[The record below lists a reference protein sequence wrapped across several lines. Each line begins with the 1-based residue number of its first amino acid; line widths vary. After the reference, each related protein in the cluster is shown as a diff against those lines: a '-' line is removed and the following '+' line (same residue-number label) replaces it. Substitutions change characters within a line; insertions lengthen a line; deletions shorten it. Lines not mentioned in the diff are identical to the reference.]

1 MSFFTAFSA
10 PRAPVYSHATVV
22 EQGVVGATDRR
33 GEGRMRGAHHATS
46 GKETPRA
53 GSRDLRQLRRLAG
66 LVRPYRG
73 QVAAALIAL
82 AVAAGAVL
90 VFGVGLRYLIDG
102 AFGAGHVEALDH
114 ALKASLIVVVVLA
127 AATFARSYLVAWLGE
142 RVVANLRARVYDRV
156 IGLSP
161 GFFET
166 TRTGEILSRL
176 TADTSVI
183 QAVISAS
190 LSQALRNLLLL
201 IGGLVLLIA
210 TNPRLAGLVLVVVPL
225 VIVPI
230 VVIGRRVR
238 RLSRAAQDRIGSLA
252 SQGEETLNA
261 VRTVQAFAQEERER
275 RHFQALAEAA
285 FKAAARHARAR
296 AALGGAVITLVFGAI
311 VVVLWIGGLDVVA
324 GRITG
329 GELASF
335 VFFAAVVASAAG
347 ALSEVMGDLQR
358 AAGATERLFELLDQS
373 PQITA
378 PATPHP
384 LPPDLAGAIR
394 FERVGFAYP
403 SHPEQPVLCD
413 LEIAIEPG
421 ETVALVGPS
430 GAGKTSVLQLLLRF
444 YDPDHGRVCLD
455 GIDLRELDPA
465 SFRARIGLVPQEPVI
480 FSANAWDNLRY
491 GRPDASDADVR
502 AAAAAARAIEFL
514 DRLPDGFD
522 TFLGEKGIRLSGGQ
536 RQRVAIARAILRD
549 PVVLLLDEATSSLDA
564 ESERLVHDALDR
576 LRRGR
581 TTVVI
586 AHRLATV
593 LEADRIIVLDR
604 GQAVASG
611 THRELIEQSELYAR
625 LAELQFDVAGRLAA
639 E

>member
-1 MSFFTAFSA
+1 
-10 PRAPVYSHATVV
+10 
-22 EQGVVGATDRR
+22 
-33 GEGRMRGAHHATS
+33 
-46 GKETPRA
+46 
-53 GSRDLRQLRRLAG
+53 
-66 LVRPYRG
+66 
-73 QVAAALIAL
+73 
-82 AVAAGAVL
+82 
-90 VFGVGLRYLIDG
+90 
-102 AFGAGHVEALDH
+102 
-114 ALKASLIVVVVLA
+114 
-127 AATFARSYLVAWLGE
+127 
-142 RVVANLRARVYDRV
+142 
-156 IGLSP
+156 
-161 GFFET
+161 
-166 TRTGEILSRL
+166 
-176 TADTSVI
+176 VI

-275 RHFQALAEAA
+275 RHFRALAEAA
-285 FKAAARHARAR
+285 FEAAARHARAR
-296 AALGGAVITLVFGAI
+296 AALGGTVITLVFGAI

-347 ALSEVMGDLQR
+347 ALSEIMGDLQR

-384 LPPDLAGAIR
+384 VPPALAGAIR
-394 FERVGFAYP
+394 FEHVGFAYP

-413 LEIAIEPG
+413 LEIAVEPG

-430 GAGKTSVLQLLLRF
+430 GAGKTSVFQLLLRF

-465 SFRARIGLVPQEPVI
+465 AFRARIGLVPQEPVI

-491 GRPDASDADVR
+491 GRPDASDAEVR
-502 AAAAAARAIEFL
+502 AAAAAARATEFL
-514 DRLPDGFD
+514 DRLPEGFD

-549 PVVLLLDEATSSLDA
+549 PAVLLLDEATSSLDA

-576 LRRGR
+576 LRCGR

-604 GQAVASG
+604 GRAVASG
-611 THRELIEQSELYAR
+611 THRELIEQNELYAR
-625 LAELQFDVAGRLAA
+625 LAELQFDIAGRLAA